1 MAERVDMDGRT
12 ALQDAELD
20 QASILAGWQSI
31 RDGLRRDLGARTFDQ
46 WIRDARLIA
55 CEAPA
60 YQPVIALP
68 SSFVLSWVE
77 QNHGDR
83 IRLGFKVMLPECGAV
98 RMVVQTPDGSRL
110 LQADAKVE
118 APANAIEVPSI
129 PLDRDVQFDARMN
142 FDRFVTGK
150 GNLVAHNAARS
161 IADGIPNAFN
171 PLFIHGGTG
180 QGKTHLLH
188 AIGQRYRER
197 RPDANI
203 VAMSAERFMV
213 GFVSA
218 IRSRETI
225 EFKARLRAA
234 DLLMIDD
241 VHFISGKGPTQEEFL
256 HTVDEIL
263 GTGRQLVITAD
274 RPPHMIDGLDG
285 RIQSRLGM
293 GLVADIVPADHALR
307 LAILRKKAELIEGA
321 TVPTDVLDLLAGRMR
336 SNIRELEG
344 ALNRVVAYASLQ
356 ERTIDLDFA
365 QDVLRDMLA
374 SASRRITIDEIQRS
388 VSSHFR
394 VPHSELMSNRRSR
407 AIARPRQIAMYLA
420 KKLTPRSLPEI
431 GRKFGRDHSTVI
443 HAVRQIDYLRTRD
456 SDMDADIRAL
466 MRRLENGEV

>member
-1 MAERVDMDGRT
+1 MAERADKDVGRSIG
-12 ALQDAELD
+12 DSELD

-31 RDGLRRDLGARTFDQ
+31 RDGLRRDLGARTFEQ
-46 WIRDARLIA
+46 WIRDSRLVA
-55 CEAPA
+55 CEAPL
-60 YQPVIALP
+60 YQPVIAFP

-83 IRLGFKVMLPECGAV
+83 IRLGFKVMLPECGPV
-98 RMVVQTPDGSRL
+98 RMVVQPRDGVHL
-110 LQADAKVE
+110 LQAEEAEVAAPVAE
-118 APANAIEVPSI
+118 AAPAV
-129 PLDRDVQFDARMN
+129 LDRDVQFDARMN
-142 FDRFVTGK
+142 FARFVTGK
-150 GNLVAHNAARS
+150 GNMVAHNASRA

-256 HTVDEIL
+256 HTIDEIL

-285 RIQSRLGM
+285 RVQSRLGM
-293 GLVADIVPADHALR
+293 GLVADIMPADHALR
-307 LAILRKKAELIEGA
+307 LAILQKKAEMIEGA
-321 TVPTDVLDLLAGRMR
+321 TVPKDVLDLLAGRMR

-356 ERTIDLDFA
+356 ERGIDLDFA

-388 VSSHFR
+388 VSAHFR
-394 VPHSELMSNRRSR
+394 VPHSELMSNRRAR
-407 AIARPRQIAMYLA
+407 AVARPRQIAMYLA